1 MRKKDSKGKPVLFNK
16 VNWLNFGDG
25 EDGGKVVKHTGEYWM
40 NLSFCVEEPWPK
52 ICILRGR
59 KMLVPPTNLDLP
71 ILYPNGHSNNP
82 RKVSDLQTMIPF
94 VPLSCQDFYR
104 SLVNYPVAG
113 DFDSDD
119 IH

>member
-71 ILYPNGHSNNP
+71 ILYPNGHGNNP